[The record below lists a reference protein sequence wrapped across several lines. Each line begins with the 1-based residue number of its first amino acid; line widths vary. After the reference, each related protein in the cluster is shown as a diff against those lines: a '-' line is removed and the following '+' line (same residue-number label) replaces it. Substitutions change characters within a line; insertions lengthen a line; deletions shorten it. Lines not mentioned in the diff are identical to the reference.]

1 MTVTDPQL
9 LQPFVPVAV
18 DLYRDIH
25 KAIRTELF
33 DVILTAGRTD
43 PADAVG
49 IAALAGHVGNVAD
62 LLVAHAGHEDPAIN
76 PPLELHR
83 PELAERIAD
92 DHHRLEA
99 RIDGLRDLAVDAVDA
114 AGADQRPRVHRLYV
128 ELASFTSAYLAHQ
141 DFEERVVMPALEAAL
156 GVDGVVAIHQ
166 QIVGSIP
173 PAEMAATLPIMLQSM
188 NVDDRT
194 ELLGAMYANA
204 PTEKFAGVWGLAR
217 TVLSPADFAQ
227 VGARLG
233 LS

>member
-1 MTVTDPQL
+1 MTITDPQL
-9 LQPFVPVAV
+9 VQPSVSVVV

-33 DVILTAGRTD
+33 DVILTAGRID
-43 PADAVG
+43 PADTPTVT
-49 IAALAGHVGNVAD
+49 ALAAHVGQVAD

-76 PPLELHR
+76 PPLEVHR
-83 PELAERIAD
+83 PDLAERIAD

-99 RIDGLRDLAVDAVDA
+99 RIDGLRDVAAAAVDAE
-114 AGADQRPRVHRLYV
+114 GADQRRRVHHLYL
-128 ELASFTSAYLAHQ
+128 ELASFTSTYLAHQ

-166 QIVGSIP
+166 QIVGGIP

-194 ELLGAMYANA
+194 ELLGGMYANA
-204 PTEKFAGVWGLAR
+204 PAEKFAGVWGLTR

-227 VGARLG
+227 VASRLG

>member
-1 MTVTDPQL
+1 MTITDPEL
-9 LQPFVPVAV
+9 VQPLVPVAV

-43 PADAVG
+43 PADTVAIG
-49 IAALAGHVGNVAD
+49 ELAAHVGVVAD

-83 PELAERIAD
+83 PDLAERIAD

-99 RIDGLRDLAVDAVDA
+99 RIDGLRDLAADAVA
-114 AGADQRPRVHRLYV
+114 ADADQRVRVHRLYL
-128 ELASFTSAYLAHQ
+128 ELSSFTSTYLAHQ
-141 DFEERVVMPALEAAL
+141 DFEERVVMPALDAAL
-156 GVDGVVAIHQ
+156 GVDGVVAVHQ
-166 QIVGSIP
+166 QIVGGIP

-194 ELLGAMYANA
+194 ELLGGMYANA
-204 PTEKFAGVWGLAR
+204 PTEKFAGVWGLTR

-227 VGARLG
+227 VAARLG

>member
-1 MTVTDPQL
+1 MTITDPQL
-9 LQPFVPVAV
+9 VQPNVSVVV

-43 PADAVG
+43 PADTPAVT
-49 IAALAGHVGNVAD
+49 ALAAQVGQVAD

-76 PPLELHR
+76 PPLEVHR
-83 PELAERIAD
+83 PDLAERIAD

-99 RIDGLRDLAVDAVDA
+99 RIDGLRDFAAAAVDAE
-114 AGADQRPRVHRLYV
+114 GTDQRRRVHHLYL
-128 ELASFTSAYLAHQ
+128 ELASFTSTYLAHQ

-156 GVDGVVAIHQ
+156 GVDGVVAVHR
-166 QIVGSIP
+166 QIVAGIP

-194 ELLGAMYANA
+194 EFLGGMYAGA
-204 PTEKFAGVWGLAR
+204 PAEKFAGVWGLTR
-217 TVLSPADFAQ
+217 TVLTPADFAQ
-227 VGARLG
+227 VAARLG

>member
-99 RIDGLRDLAVDAVDA
+99 RIDGLRDLAVD
-114 AGADQRPRVHRLYV
+114 
-128 ELASFTSAYLAHQ
+128 
-141 DFEERVVMPALEAAL
+141 
-156 GVDGVVAIHQ
+156 
-166 QIVGSIP
+166 
-173 PAEMAATLPIMLQSM
+173 
-188 NVDDRT
+188 
-194 ELLGAMYANA
+194 
-204 PTEKFAGVWGLAR
+204 
-217 TVLSPADFAQ
+217 
-227 VGARLG
+227 
-233 LS
+233 